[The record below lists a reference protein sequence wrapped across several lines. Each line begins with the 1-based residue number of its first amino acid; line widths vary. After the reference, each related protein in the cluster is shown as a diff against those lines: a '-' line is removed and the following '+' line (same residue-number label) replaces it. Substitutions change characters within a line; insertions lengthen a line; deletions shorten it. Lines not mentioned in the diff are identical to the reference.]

1 MLFNS
6 LNYLVFFP
14 IVVLLYF
21 AIPGKY
27 LKLRNLWLLIASYYF
42 YMNWNAAYALL
53 LFGST
58 FITYLAG
65 LLIDAAHRKGKPALA
80 KWVLGGSFVLN
91 LGILFFYKYVNFFVE
106 NCNRILG
113 MTGGQQRL
121 PLFDVLLPVGI
132 SFYIFQALGYTMDV
146 YRGKTE
152 ATRNLFRYMLFV
164 SFFPQ
169 LVAGPIERSGNLL
182 GQFDEKHS
190 FDVDGVREGLLLM
203 LWGLFMKI
211 VIADNVAVYINAV
224 YGNYMAYTGVEIILA
239 TVLFA
244 FQIYC
249 DFGGYSYLAI
259 GSAKVLGFTLM
270 ENFRAPYQAVSVKD
284 FWSRWHI
291 SLTGWFRDY
300 LYIPLGGNRK
310 GKLRKY
316 INTLIVFF
324 ASGMW
329 HGAAWSYI
337 IWGVLNGIYL
347 VLEDATKG
355 FRNRIK
361 EKLHVDESRF
371 SYRFGCG
378 LVTFVLVD
386 FTWLFFRAEGVGQAF
401 DIIKQIVVSLQF
413 PQLFGLA
420 VNRMGFSMQQL
431 TALAVA
437 FLILAVVDVLK
448 NRYGDVCKIVMKQG
462 MWFRWLVYLGLL
474 FMIMMYGAY
483 GTDYTQTE
491 FIYFQF

>member
-6 LNYLVFFP
+6 LNYLAFFP

-21 AIPGKY
+21 VIPQKWN
-27 LKLRNLWLLIASYYF
+27 KARNAWLLLASYFF

-58 FITYLAG
+58 LVTYVAG
-65 LLIDAAHRKGKPALA
+65 LLISTAREKNQMTMA
-80 KWVLGGSFVLN
+80 KWTLAASFICN
-91 LGILFFYKYVNFFVE
+91 LGILFFFKYANFTIQ
-106 NCNRILG
+106 NINKIIG
-113 MTGGQQRL
+113 MTGGNQL
-121 PLFDVLLPVGI
+121 AAFDILLPVGI

-146 YRGKTE
+146 YRGQTK
-152 ATRNLFRYMLFV
+152 ATKNLFRYMLFV

-182 GQFDEKHS
+182 KQFEEKHN
-190 FDVDGVREGLLLM
+190 FEIERVREGLLIM

-211 VIADNVAVYINAV
+211 MIADNISGYITSVYE
-224 YGNYMAYTGVEIILA
+224 NYMAYTGVEIILA

-244 FQIYC
+244 IQIYC

-270 ENFRAPYQAVSVKD
+270 ENFNAPYQAMSVRD
-284 FWSRWHI
+284 FWKRWHI

-310 GKLRKY
+310 GKARKY
-316 INTLIVFF
+316 INTFLVFF
-324 ASGMW
+324 ISGIW
-329 HGAAWSYI
+329 HGAAWTYM
-337 IWGVLNGIYL
+337 IWGGLNGIYMI
-347 VLEDATKG
+347 LEEWSTPLRTK
-355 FRNRIK
+355 IK
-361 EKLHVDESRF
+361 EACHVDEQRF

-378 LVTFVLVD
+378 ILTFALVD
-386 FTWLFFRAEGVGQAF
+386 FSWLFFRARSVSEAKAILIQM
-401 DIIKQIVVSLQF
+401 IQSLQF
-413 PQLFGLA
+413 EQVFGLA

-431 TALAVA
+431 VA
-437 FLILAVVDVLK
+437 ILFAMLLLIVFD
-448 NRYGDVCKIVMKQG
+448 VMKNHGTNVFTWVLSQG
-462 MWFRWLVYLGLL
+462 MWFRWLIYLGLL
-474 FMIMMYGAY
+474 FMIAMYGAY
-483 GTDYTQTE
+483 GLDFTQTE